1 MKTLFRNNIF
11 LCVLFIFLIDNTGF
25 SQTEKFSDIRLSA
38 KYHYGYL
45 LPEYSFFTY
54 LINDHIDAF
63 EFNIQKKTSGKDL
76 WHKLYKYPSIG
87 FSFIYTELGNN
98 TIFGKAYAVHPY
110 IQFNI
115 FNRKRFDLRYQLGIG
130 MCYATEHFDL
140 IENYHNIAIGSHLNI
155 WFNTELSA
163 SYRITPIVSMTAGT
177 AFYHLSN
184 ANLAEPN
191 IGLNNLTFFCG
202 IEANFNQNMKV
213 FDDEIPEFNRK
224 NEYSVIIAGATKHTR
239 RFADEL
245 YFAASISFEYKRLLG
260 HKFSIGGGS
269 DLFYDSSVPDEM
281 LRNNEPDI
289 KNIYMLKTGLHVSQE
304 LIFGRLSLI
313 IQEGIYI
320 LLKDELYKNTMYN
333 RGIIRYKFS
342 DHFFAN
348 LAMKSNVVVL
358 DVMEIGLGY
367 YWN

>member
-1 MKTLFRNNIF
+1 MNIF
-11 LCVLFIFLIDNTGF
+11 FRLNILLCVLFSFISENQVF
-25 SQTEKFSDIRLSA
+25 SQTGKFSDITMSV
-38 KYHYGYL
+38 KYHYGFL
-45 LPEYSFFTY
+45 IPEYSFFTY
-54 LINDHIDAF
+54 LINDHINAF
-63 EFNIQKKTSGKDL
+63 EYNIQKETSGKYL

-130 MCYATEHFDL
+130 ICYATEHFDL
-140 IENYHNIAIGSHLNI
+140 TENYHNIAIGSHLNI

-163 SYRITPIVSMTAGT
+163 SYQITPIFSVTAGT
-177 AFYHLSN
+177 AFHHLSN

-191 IGLNNLTFFCG
+191 IGLNNLTFLSG
-202 IEANFNQNMKV
+202 IEVNIFQNKKILNV
-213 FDDEIPEFNRK
+213 DIPEFNRK

-239 RFADEL
+239 RFAEEL
-245 YFAASISFEYKRLLG
+245 YFAASISFEFKRLLG

-281 LRNNEPDI
+281 RRNNEPEI
-289 KNIYMLKTGLHVSQE
+289 KNIYMLKTGIHVSQE
-304 LIFGRLSLI
+304 LVIGRLSLI

-320 LLKDELYKNTMYN
+320 LLKDELYQHTMYN

-342 DHFFAN
+342 DRFFAN
-348 LAMKSNVVVL
+348 LAMKSNIVVL